1 MKVLWTIAVIL
12 VIIDAV
18 YLLSY
23 MGRLMKL
30 LEGIQKDTREL
41 IVRARRADEDDG
53 ECD

>member
-1 MKVLWTIAVIL
+1 MKALWVIAVVF

-23 MGRLMKL
+23 MGRLMRL

-41 IVRARRADEDDG
+41 IVRARREDD
-53 ECD
+53 ERDE